1 MYIHIP
7 AGKRSRKQQDLLFL
21 TQLGLFQDP
30 GVLAITDL
38 LSPSP
43 PQIELL
49 GHAHRAPVASLAKL
63 LQIGLKS
70 LKARPICDLY

>member
-49 GHAHRAPVASLAKL
+49 GHAHRAPDTEQLILADAKTASIDCTLAVA
-63 LQIGLKS
+63 
-70 LKARPICDLY
+70 